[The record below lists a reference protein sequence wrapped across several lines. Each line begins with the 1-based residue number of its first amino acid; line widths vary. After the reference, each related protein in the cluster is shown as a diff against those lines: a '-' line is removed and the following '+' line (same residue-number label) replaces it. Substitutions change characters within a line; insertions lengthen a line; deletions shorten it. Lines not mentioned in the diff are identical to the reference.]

1 MKRLEEIL
9 KNENENHIFPLFWQH
24 GEDEQTLRDY
34 MGKIFESGIR
44 AVCVEARPHPEF
56 VQEKWWKD
64 FDIILD
70 EAKKR
75 DMKIW
80 ILDDSH
86 FPTGYANGA
95 IKEKYPQYRKRFL
108 KLHQLDFAG
117 PCKYAQALISYAFTD
132 KEDKLEGVYLAKK
145 LGYEE
150 VAPET
155 IVDITAGVRDNQT
168 VRFELPEG
176 EWKVLVLVSSYKGGE
191 PHTENY
197 LNPIVPEATDV
208 LLETVYEP
216 HYAHY
221 KEEFG
226 KTILGFFSDEP
237 RFGNVHGPQGSIG
250 RYPMVLPW
258 CENLAEL
265 LMERINSSRNGDA
278 ECGISIED
286 VKKLLPLLFVDGGE
300 TAHQIRYHYMDLVS
314 DLYAENFSGR
324 IGTWCKEH
332 GVEYIGHTIEDN
344 NAHAR
349 LGYGAGHFFKAM
361 KGQDMA
367 GIDVV
372 LHQLMPGMD
381 HGYNKAMTSNGWDGE
396 FFHYVLGKLGSSL
409 GHLNPKM
416 QGRVM
421 CEVFGAYGWA
431 EGNRLM
437 KWIADYM
444 LVRGVNEFC
453 PHAFDPKEYPD
464 SDCPPHFYAHGKN
477 PQFQDFRLLMDY
489 MNRMAHL
496 LSGGVHRAPA
506 AVLYHGEAEWS
517 GEYMLM
523 QKPCAELTRN
533 QIDFDVIP
541 QQMLVEAGI
550 EADKRRFC
558 VNQEQFR
565 ALIVPYAEALPAACL
580 RKLCELAQ
588 AGVPVFVL
596 EKLPARS
603 SEGADASEVL
613 AELERLVSVI
623 TLKELVPK
631 MWEHGIY
638 EVKAASYEPYLR
650 YYHYEQKDGHV
661 LMLVNE
667 APHGVIETELEVP
680 FDGDVYRYDA
690 FENTLCKRMGA
701 EQSGGRMR
709 IQLAAY
715 ESAVFCWG
723 AGVED
728 GLEDVQ
734 TERKN
739 GCGQDRISSAP
750 MKTKRLEGPFQ
761 VSFAKQGSREGFS
774 GEMILDKLI
783 PVQQI
788 AGKEDFTGVIRYET
802 TFSIEKMPAVVQIEL
817 ETVYEGAR
825 VSVNGSE
832 QKVRICPPYLFDV
845 TDAVKDGENKLV
857 IEVTTTLGREQKD
870 WLSQFVLLEP
880 AGITEAVIV
889 RQF

>member
-9 KNENENHIFPLFWQH
+9 KNENDNHIFPLFWQH
-24 GEDEQTLRDY
+24 GEDEQTLRNY
-34 MGKIFESGIR
+34 MGKIYESGIR

-56 VQEKWWKD
+56 VQEKWWTD

-95 IKEKYPQYRKRFL
+95 VKEKYPQYRKRFL
-108 KLHQLDFAG
+108 KLYQLDFAG
-117 PCKYAQALISYAFTD
+117 PCKYAQAIISYAFAD

-145 LGYEE
+145 LGYEK
-150 VAPET
+150 VDPKT
-155 IVDITAGVRDNQT
+155 LVDITAGVRDNQ
-168 VRFELPEG
+168 VVHFELPEG
-176 EWKVLVLVSSYKGGE
+176 EWKVLVLVSTYKGGE
-191 PHTENY
+191 PQTEDY
-197 LNPIVPEATDV
+197 LNPIVPGATDV

-216 HYAHY
+216 HYKHY

-237 RFGNVHGPQGSIG
+237 RFGNIHGPFGSIG

-258 CENLAEL
+258 CENLVEL
-265 LMERINSSRNGDA
+265 LMERLGDMEDDMA
-278 ECGISIED
+278 DRARIDD
-286 VKKLLPLLFVDGGE
+286 VKKMLPLLFVDGAE
-300 TAHQIRYHYMDLVS
+300 TAHTIRYHYMDLVS
-314 DLYAENFSGR
+314 DLYAEHFSGR
-324 IGTWCKEH
+324 IGTWCREH

-396 FFHYVLGKLGSSL
+396 FFHYVLGKLGGSL
-409 GHLNPKM
+409 GHLDPQKK
-416 QGRVM
+416 GRVM

-437 KWIADYM
+437 KWITDYM

-464 SDCPPHFYAHGKN
+464 PDCPPHFYAHGKN
-477 PQFQDFRLLMDY
+477 PQFQDFRILMNY
-489 MNRMAHL
+489 MNRLAHL
-496 LSGGVHRAPA
+496 LSGGIHRAPA

-523 QKPCAELTRN
+523 QKPCAALTRN
-533 QIDFDVIP
+533 QIDFDIVP
-541 QQMLVEAGI
+541 QQMIVESQ
-550 EADKRRFC
+550 ADAENGQFR

-565 ALIVPYAEALPAACL
+565 VLIVPYAEALPAACL

-588 AGVPVFVL
+588 AGVAVFVL
-596 EKLPARS
+596 EKLPVRS
-603 SEGADASEVL
+603 SEGTDVSNVLTELAS
-613 AELERLVSVI
+613 LVSVI
-623 TLKELVPK
+623 TLDELVPK
-631 MWEHGIY
+631 MWELGIY
-638 EVKAASYEPYLR
+638 EVKTSSYEPYLR
-650 YYHYEQKDGHV
+650 YYHYEQEDGHI

-667 APHGVIETELEVP
+667 APHEVIKTELDVP
-680 FDGDVYRYDA
+680 FEGDVYRYDA
-690 FENTLCKRMGA
+690 FENTLCKTMGA
-701 EQSGGRMR
+701 GQGNSRLTVK
-709 IQLAAY
+709 LAPY
-715 ESAVFCWG
+715 ESAVYCWG
-723 AGVED
+723 NDIRESLTDRTVET
-728 GLEDVQ
+728 EKKFRQNDV
-734 TERKN
+734 E
-739 GCGQDRISSAP
+739 AAVE
-750 MKTKRLEGPFQ
+750 KTTRLEGSFR
-761 VSFAKQGSREGFS
+761 VSFAKPENGSGFS
-774 GEMILDKLI
+774 GEITLNKLI
-783 PVQQI
+783 PIQQI
-788 AGKEDFTGVIRYET
+788 DGKEDFAGVIRYET
-802 TFSIEKMPAVVQIEL
+802 TFFIEKMTATIQIEL
-817 ETVYEGAR
+817 DTVYEGAR
-825 VSVNGSE
+825 VSVNASE
-832 QKVRICPPYLFDV
+832 QKVRICPPYIFDV
-845 TDAVKDGENKLV
+845 TDAVKEGENKLV

-880 AGITEAVIV
+880 AGITDAVII

>member
-1 MKRLEEIL
+1 MKRLEEVL

-24 GEDEQTLRDY
+24 SEDEQTLRTY

-56 VQEKWWKD
+56 LQEKWWID
-64 FDIILD
+64 FDIILN

-117 PCKYAQALISYAFTD
+117 PCKYAQALISYAFAD

-155 IVDITAGVRDNQT
+155 IVDITANVRDNQ
-168 VRFELPEG
+168 VVHFELPEG
-176 EWKVLVLVSSYKGGE
+176 EWKVLVLVSTYTGGE
-191 PHTENY
+191 QHTEDY

-208 LLETVYEP
+208 LLQTVYEP
-216 HYAHY
+216 HYVHY

-237 RFGNVHGPQGSIG
+237 RFGNMHGPQGSIG

-265 LMERINSSRNGDA
+265 LMERINRNMNVCA
-278 ECGISIED
+278 EYSIGMKD
-286 VKKLLPLLFVDGGE
+286 VKKMLPLLFVDGGE
-300 TAHQIRYHYMDLVS
+300 RAHQIRYYYMDLVS
-314 DLYAENFSGR
+314 DLYAENFSNR
-324 IGTWCKEH
+324 IGAWCKAH

-381 HGYNKAMTSNGWDGE
+381 HGYNKAMTANGWDGE

-409 GHLNPKM
+409 GHLDPKK

-453 PHAFDPKEYPD
+453 PHSFDPKEYPD

-489 MNRMAHL
+489 MNRIAHL
-496 LSGGVHRAPA
+496 LSGGIHRAPA

-523 QKPCAELTRN
+523 QKACAELTRS
-533 QIDFDVIP
+533 QIDFDIIP
-541 QQMLVEAGI
+541 QQMIVDTEIDVEKGQFSI
-550 EADKRRFC
+550 
-558 VNQEQFR
+558 NQEQFR
-565 ALIVPYAEALPAACL
+565 ALIIPYAEALPAAFL
-580 RKLCELAQ
+580 RKLSELARS
-588 AGVPVFVL
+588 GVSVLVLKNLPV
-596 EKLPARS
+596 RS
-603 SEGADASEVL
+603 CEGTEVSDVL
-613 AELERLVSVI
+613 AELNRRVSVI
-623 TLKELVPK
+623 TLDGLVPK
-631 MWEHGIY
+631 MQELGIY
-638 EVKAASYEPYLR
+638 EVKTSSYEPYLR

-667 APHGVIETELEVP
+667 APHGVIETDMEVP
-680 FDGDVYRYDA
+680 FEGDVYRYDA
-690 FENTLCKRMGA
+690 FENTSCKVMEA
-701 EQSGGRMR
+701 EQNDGRLKVR
-709 IQLAAY
+709 LAAY
-715 ESAVFCWG
+715 ESAVYCWG
-723 AGVED
+723 NCIRD
-728 GLEDVQ
+728 GLEDKKVE
-734 TERKN
+734 TEN
-739 GCGQDRISSAP
+739 GFLRDNNTNVPI
-750 MKTKRLEGPFQ
+750 KTQRLKGPFQ

-774 GEMILDKLI
+774 GKVTLDKLI

-788 AGKEDFTGVIRYET
+788 AGKENFTGVIRYET
-802 TFSIEKMPAVVQIEL
+802 TFFIEKMTDAVQIEL
-817 ETVYEGAR
+817 DSVYEGAGL
-825 VSVNGSE
+825 SVNGSK
-832 QKVRICPPYLFDV
+832 QRVRICPPYVFNV
-845 TDAVKDGENKLV
+845 TDAVKAGENRLAV
-857 IEVTTTLGREQKD
+857 EVTTTLGREQKD
-870 WLSQFVLLEP
+870 WLSQFLLLEP
-880 AGITEAVIV
+880 AGITDAVII
-889 RQF
+889 RQL